1 MNSAHP
7 THPTPPTHPLHSAP
21 SLASTSPSLAH
32 SPSPS
37 PVSPSPVH
45 PSVAIPQNGGGGVFE
60 DRIAAAFVGA
70 AILWALFGMTAG
82 VWLAAE
88 MVWPALNLDQPWLT
102 FGRLRTVHTNSVVFG
117 FGGSALIGT
126 SFYTVQRTCH
136 VRLFA
141 PKVAWTVFW
150 GWQAGLVLGMLTL
163 FMGITGGK
171 EYAELEWPLDIAI
184 AILWVAYA
192 VVFFGT
198 IAIRKIRPIYVSNW
212 FYGALI
218 IVTAMLHIVNNL
230 ELPVTLTKSYSIY
243 SGAQDAIVQWWYG
256 HNAVGFFLTG
266 GFLGMMY
273 YFLPKQ
279 AGRPIWSY
287 RLSVIAFWAFVFS
300 YIWAGPHHLHYHA
313 VPEWVQSVGVV
324 MSLILLAPSWASMIN
339 GVMTMS
345 GAWEKLRTEPSLKFI
360 VLSLAFY
367 ALATFE
373 GPMMAIR
380 SVNAVSHFT
389 EWTIGHVHS
398 GALGWNAFITFGVL
412 YYLVPKLF
420 GRELHSRG
428 MATVHFFLGLSG
440 VALYIVAM
448 WGAGVTQGLLWLSL
462 DETGE
467 VKYSFAEVM
476 RAVSPYYLMRLV
488 AGVLFLAGAFLMT
501 WNLWKTASG
510 ARVAVARPAAVPAA
524 MAV

>member
-1 MNSAHP
+1 M
-7 THPTPPTHPLHSAP
+7 
-21 SLASTSPSLAH
+21 
-32 SPSPS
+32 
-37 PVSPSPVH
+37 
-45 PSVAIPQNGGGGVFE
+45 
-60 DRIAAAFVGA
+60 AAAFVA
-70 AILWALFGMTAG
+70 AAVAWAIFGMAAG

-88 MVWPALNLDQPWLT
+88 MVWPVLNLDLPWLS
-102 FGRLRTVHTNSVVFG
+102 FGRLRTVHTNSVIFG

-136 VRLFA
+136 TRLFA
-141 PKVAWTVFW
+141 PGLAWVVFW
-150 GWQAGLVLGMLTL
+150 GWQLGLMAGMLSL
-163 FMGITGGK
+163 FAGITGGK
-171 EYAELEWPLDIAI
+171 EYAELEWPFDIAI
-184 AILWVAYA
+184 AVLWVSYA
-192 VVFFGT
+192 LVFFGT
-198 IAIRKIRPIYVSNW
+198 IAQRKIRPIYVSNW

-230 ELPVTLTKSYSIY
+230 ELPAGWDKSYPVY

-287 RLSVIAFWAFVFS
+287 RLSIIAFWAFVFA

-345 GAWEKLRTEPSLKFI
+345 GAWQKLREEPSLKFI
-360 VLSLAFY
+360 VISLAFY

-380 SVNAVSHFT
+380 SVNMLSHFS
-389 EWTIGHVHS
+389 EWTVGHVHS

-412 YYLVPKLF
+412 YYLVPRMS
-420 GRELHSRG
+420 GRPLHSQNL
-428 MATVHFFLGLSG
+428 ANIHFYLGLTG
-440 VALYIVAM
+440 VVLYIISM
-448 WGAGVTQGLLWLSL
+448 WGAGVTQGLLWMSL
-462 DETGE
+462 DEAGE
-467 VKYSFAEVM
+467 LKYSFAEVM
-476 RAVSPYYLMRLV
+476 RAVAPYYLMRLV
-488 AGVLFLAGAFLMT
+488 AGLLFFGGAAIMAY
-501 WNLWKTASG
+501 NLFKTASG
-510 ARVAVARPAAVPAA
+510 ARLTRARAAPVPEGLAL
-524 MAV
+524 